1 MVAGLRRTVMAIVE
15 SLSPTADGHRRLG
28 LASPATGESVG
39 EIVVSTPDEVTAA
52 IARARAAQPAWA
64 ALPAAKRAAIIARA
78 LDVLLDRKDEILAT
92 VQAESGK
99 PLVEALA
106 IEIVPSCD
114 FINYWAG
121 RAAKDLADERVGLH
135 GYLKPLKKLYLHYQ
149 PLGVVGVITPWNG
162 PFVLSINPTVQALL
176 AGNAVVL
183 KPSEVTPHSGGWAA
197 KVLWEAG
204 VPTDVLQLV
213 HGDGEAGAA
222 LVNGDIDKL
231 SFTGSVGTGKK
242 VAAACAARLIPCSLE
257 LGGKDAMIVC
267 ADADLERAAN
277 GAVYLSMFN
286 SGQVCVAVERIYV
299 VDSVADEFIKLVRD
313 KAATVTYGQGNDV
326 GPLFTGRQLDIVSRH
341 VEDARAKGATILVG
355 GESDTGKGLF
365 YKPTVVIDL
374 THDMDLMSEE
384 TFGPVVAI
392 MRVADED
399 EAVRLA
405 NDSRYGLSGSVFT
418 KDAKKVMRIG
428 RQLTTGS
435 VVQNDAAVIYG
446 VAEAPFGGRKDSGL
460 GQVNGRNAIRSYTHT
475 LPILIDRWGL
485 KKESIWYPY
494 ADKTVTALES
504 TIKYAFGN
512 HLVRRLMR

>member
-1 MVAGLRRTVMAIVE
+1 
-15 SLSPTADGHRRLG
+15 
-28 LASPATGESVG
+28 
-39 EIVVSTPDEVTAA
+39 
-52 IARARAAQPAWA
+52 
-64 ALPAAKRAAIIARA
+64 
-78 LDVLLDRKDEILAT
+78 
-92 VQAESGK
+92 
-99 PLVEALA
+99 
-106 IEIVPSCD
+106 VP
-114 FINYWAG
+114 
-121 RAAKDLADERVGLH
+121 E
-135 GYLKPLKKLYLHYQ
+135 
-149 PLGVVGVITPWNG
+149 
-162 PFVLSINPTVQALL
+162 
-176 AGNAVVL
+176 
-183 KPSEVTPHSGGWAA
+183 
-197 KVLWEAG
+197 
-204 VPTDVLQLV
+204 DVLQLV
-213 HGDGEAGAA
+213 QGDGETGAA
-222 LVNGDIDKL
+222 LVNGDIDKI

-242 VAAACAARLIPCSLE
+242 VAAACAERLIPCSLE

-286 SGQVCVAVERIYV
+286 SGQVCIGVERIYV
-299 VDSVADEFIKLVRD
+299 VDSVADEFIKLVRE

-326 GPLFTGRQLDIVSRH
+326 GPLFWERQLDIVSRH

-355 GESDTGKGLF
+355 GEADTGKGLF

-374 THDMDLMSEE
+374 THEMDLMSEE

-418 KDAKKVMRIG
+418 KDPKKVMRIG
-428 RQLTTGS
+428 RQLKTGS

>member
-1 MVAGLRRTVMAIVE
+1 MAIVE
-15 SLSPTADGHRRLG
+15 TLSPTSDGHRRLG
-28 LASPATGESVG
+28 LASPATGEPVG
-39 EIVVSTPDEVTAA
+39 EITVSTPGEVAAA

-64 ALPAAKRAAIIARA
+64 ALPAAERAAIIARA
-78 LDVLLDRKDEILAT
+78 LDVLLARKDEICAT
-92 VQAESGK
+92 VQGESGK

-135 GYLKPLKKLYLHYQ
+135 GYMKPLKKLYIHYQ

-162 PFVLSINPTVQALL
+162 PFVLSMNPAVQALL

-183 KPSEVTPHSGGWAA
+183 KPSEVTPYSGGWAA

-204 VPTDVLQLV
+204 VPEDVLQLV
-213 HGDGEAGAA
+213 QGDGESGAA
-222 LVNGDIDKL
+222 LVKGAIDKI

-242 VAAACAARLIPCSLE
+242 VAAACAERLIPCSLE

-286 SGQVCVAVERIYV
+286 SGQVCVGVERIYV
-299 VDSVADEFIKLVRD
+299 VDSVADEFIKLVKE
-313 KAATVTYGQGNDV
+313 KAATVTYGQGSDV
-326 GPLFTGRQLDIVSRH
+326 GPLFWERQLDIVSRH

-355 GESDTGKGLF
+355 GGADTGKGLF
-365 YKPTVVIDL
+365 YRPTVVVDL

-392 MRVADED
+392 MRVKDED

-418 KDAKKVMRIG
+418 KDPQRVIRIG
-428 RQLTTGS
+428 KQLKTGS
-435 VVQNDAAVIYG
+435 VVHNDAAVIYG
-446 VAEAPFGGRKDSGL
+446 VAEAPFGGRKDSGM
-460 GQVNGRNAIRSYTHT
+460 GQVNGRNAIRGYTHA
-475 LPILIDRWGL
+475 LPILIDRWGRE
-485 KKESIWYPY
+485 KENIWYPY
-494 ADKTVTALES
+494 ADKTVKTLES
-504 TIKYAFGN
+504 TIKFVFGN
-512 HLVRRLMR
+512 QLVRRFMR